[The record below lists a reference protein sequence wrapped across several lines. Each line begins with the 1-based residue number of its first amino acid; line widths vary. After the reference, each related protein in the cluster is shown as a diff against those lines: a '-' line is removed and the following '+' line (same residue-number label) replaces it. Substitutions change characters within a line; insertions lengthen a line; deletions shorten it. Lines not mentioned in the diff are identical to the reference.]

1 MDIPQEPPLDEMQWR
16 APHIA
21 QSMGGIHTN
30 SGKYA
35 LDITSDRGTN

>member
-35 LDITSDRGTN
+35 LDITSDPDTN